1 VLVSGD
7 THYWKANEEP
17 ENSTS
22 QLMHFDWA
30 VKTEVNQKN
39 RNCKK
44 VKTKIIVKI
53 SLKVYEVKT
62 S

>member
-44 VKTKIIVKI
+44 VKTKIVKI
-53 SLKVYEVKT
+53 S
-62 S
+62 